1 MLYKTFVNMNGAKY
15 KISQN
20 IIGSIDLIEKISSY
34 VNPTGFKQSYP
45 VLLRLKP
52 KLLDHLLNLI
62 WDETEKTFPGYV
74 HCKCNSKC
82 IRKFK
87 VPYMLRS
94 YKRHKHLDSD
104 RSEQIKVNIRDKITP
119 YYLSL
124 MTIVGDP
131 LVTKIN
137 SLY

>member
-1 MLYKTFVNMNGAKY
+1 MNGVPY

-20 IIGSIDLIEKISSY
+20 IIGSVDLIEKIQSY
-34 VNPTGFKQSYP
+34 IIPIAFKQSYP
-45 VLLRLKP
+45 TLLRLKP
-52 KLLDHLLNLI
+52 KLLDHILNLI

-74 HCKCNSKC
+74 HCKCNSSC

-87 VPYMLRS
+87 VSYLLRS
-94 YKRHKHLDSD
+94 YKRHRHLNSE
-104 RSEQIKVNIRDKITP
+104 RSEKIKNNIRNKMTP

-137 SLY
+137 NLY